1 MDTAASPWMPVAFI
15 EGLSAMPGGGVL
27 AAALIGLAAFSVM
40 TFSIPGAL
48 TPTAF
53 LSGLVMGVGGV
64 FVVAAGAV
72 LGSHLLF
79 YASRRW
85 LAVPMRKRFGA
96 RLDGIGRHLE
106 RRGPIYVASARLGG
120 VPHALITAGAAAAP
134 MNARSFAG
142 ATLLGMLPAITLA
155 AMAGSAI

>member
-1 MDTAASPWMPVAFI
+1 MDASASFLPLAFV
-15 EGLSAMPGGGVL
+15 EGLAATPYGGVL
-27 AAALIGLAAFSVM
+27 AAGLIALMAVSVM

-53 LSGLVMGVGGV
+53 VSGLVIGAGGV

-79 YASRRW
+79 TASRRW
-85 LAVPMRKRFGA
+85 LAAPVRRRFGV
-96 RLDGIGRHLE
+96 RLDGVGKHLE
-106 RRGPIYVASARLGG
+106 RRGPIFIATARFTG
-120 VPHALITAGAAAAP
+120 VPHILITAGAAAAP
-134 MNARSFAG
+134 ITARTFA
-142 ATLLGMLPAITLA
+142 AASLAGMLPAITLA